1 MQRRV
6 RLPPDVLAALE
17 SRTRDH
23 VLTTS
28 GFFPCSIDREYLYG
42 YAADGYRSPVWL
54 CAAYNGSP
62 ALVHRHRGHKVFFHV
77 GIQDRQLVV
86 TSGIH
91 YFDAHRLQPDL
102 LDTLDCQIDPGSMKL
117 ASPDGAGD
125 TVNDPSSDEEAASTD
140 DESDLEDPT
149 VAWCPPIPDAA
160 EGRPCGVVGRRGQTT
175 GGGSIPR
182 WSAGKP
188 QSGDQPKGTWHRPQK
203 KYT

>member
-1 MQRRV
+1 MARECGDDIGWLCRDKL

-23 VLTTS
+23 VLTAS

-42 YAADGYRSPVWL
+42 YAADGYRSPLWL

-86 TSGIH
+86 IPGIH

-102 LDTLDCQIDPGSMKL
+102 LDTLDRQFDPGSMKF
-117 ASPDGAGD
+117 ASPEGAGD
-125 TVNDPSSDEEAASTD
+125 TVNDPSRMRT
-140 DESDLEDPT
+140 
-149 VAWCPPIPDAA
+149 
-160 EGRPCGVVGRRGQTT
+160 
-175 GGGSIPR
+175 
-182 WSAGKP
+182 
-188 QSGDQPKGTWHRPQK
+188 QPLPMTRVIQK
-203 KYT
+203 TLQLHGAHPYLMQLRIHLKTKS